1 MRYFGSKKS
10 TLSQLE
16 DHIPDP
22 TPGAVS
28 GDLFGGIGIVSALLK
43 SKGYRVVTAD
53 QLTFPTYFQVATLEY
68 SIQPSFRMLR
78 TKYKW
83 PSAVDVSDELNMCRD
98 TGSNWF
104 LSEYS
109 IKRRFFSSEN
119 AIRIQS
125 AWNRIRTWDTAG
137 LLNRKEKAFLLAS
150 LIDSM
155 DHVANTAGTYYAY
168 LKGWTRKALLPFRY
182 RFLKP
187 VSGPSGGIVIQGN
200 ASDIF
205 KRYEFDFLYL
215 DPPYNGRNYSLYYHL
230 PETIARCEEPQ
241 VRGKAGVPQRT
252 PVYSPMYKS
261 ITGKDLLSEI
271 LRKSIFARVA
281 IQYSHDGL
289 IPMEFIENELRT
301 RCRRVEAHKLSSWAY
316 TSKSRP
322 RRSEQILLLGEV

>member
-16 DHIPDP
+16 AHIPDP

-53 QLTFPTYFQVATLEY
+53 QLLFPTYFQIATLEY
-68 SIQPSFRMLR
+68 SIQPYFRALR

-83 PSAVDVSDELNMCRD
+83 SSAADVCEELNGCRD
-98 TGSNWF
+98 IGSNWF
-104 LSEYS
+104 LSEYA
-109 IKRRFFSSEN
+109 IKRQFFLPEN
-119 AIRIQS
+119 ALRIQS
-125 AWNRIRTWDTAG
+125 AWNRIRTWDKAG
-137 LLNRKEKAFLLAS
+137 LLNRKERAFLLAS

-155 DHVANTAGTYYAY
+155 DYVANTAGTYYAY
-168 LKGWTRKALLPFRY
+168 LKGWTRKALHPFRY

-187 VSGPSGGIVIQGN
+187 APGPSGGIVIQGD
-200 ASDIF
+200 ASDIH
-205 KRYEFDFLYL
+205 KKYEFDFLYL

-241 VRGKAGVPQRT
+241 VRGKAGVPERT
-252 PVYSPMYKS
+252 PLYSPMYRS
-261 ITGKDLLSEI
+261 TTGKCLLSEI
-271 LRKSIFARVA
+271 LRTSSFTSVA

-289 IPMEFIENELRT
+289 VPMEFIETELRT
-301 RCRRVEAHKLSSWAY
+301 RCRKVVAHRLSSWAY

-322 RRSEQILLLGEV
+322 RQSEQILLLGEV